1 MMKCRPAWKK
11 CWVYWVQQT
20 KAMIKL
26 SDYLDYLYSEIIQ
39 ARKKADE
46 KSVLVAKEYANHEY
60 LKYFKAPRFAFPAIK
75 MDIPLKVSDISSQ
88 SKYNFKYDNEKFLK
102 EVNERI
108 EVVNK
113 EKQLNIPSVTREQ
126 IENPEFKQLFKTL
139 EKKDQKLVRNLDD
152 EVKKIDISSPI
163 KSLNI
168 GIFRLQDNAAETEHS
183 EMRKIL
189 YEAIENSYSLIST
202 KLNDIYIDPKTSGA
216 EDKDKLFINLHI
228 EMEEEGLRIKTFK
241 DNNGQTIE
249 EIIFE

>member
-1 MMKCRPAWKK
+1 MKCRPVWKK

-20 KAMIKL
+20 KTMIKL

-60 LKYFKAPRFAFPAIK
+60 LKFFKAPRFAFPAIK
-75 MDIPLKVSDISSQ
+75 MDIPLKVSDISAQ
-88 SKYNFKYDNEKFLK
+88 SKYNFKLDDEKFLNDL
-102 EVNERI
+102 NERI

-113 EKQLNIPSVTREQ
+113 EKHLNISPVTREQ
-126 IENPEFKQLFKTL
+126 IQNQEFKQLFKTL
-139 EKKDQKLVRNLDD
+139 EKKDQKLVRNIGD
-152 EVKKIDISSPI
+152 EVKKLDVSSQI

-168 GIFRLQDNAAETEHS
+168 GVFRPQDTTVEAES
-183 EMRKIL
+183 LEMKRVL
-189 YEAIENSYSLIST
+189 SEAITNSYSLVST
-202 KLNDIYIDPKTSGA
+202 KLNDIYIDPNTTGA

-228 EMEEEGLRIKTFK
+228 EMEEEGLRIKTFTDK
-241 DNNGQTIE
+241 NGQTIE